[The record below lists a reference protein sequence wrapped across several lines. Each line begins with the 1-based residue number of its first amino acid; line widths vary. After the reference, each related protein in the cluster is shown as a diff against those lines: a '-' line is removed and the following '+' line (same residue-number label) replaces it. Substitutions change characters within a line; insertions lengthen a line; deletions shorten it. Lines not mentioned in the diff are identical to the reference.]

1 MDKVKLQEI
10 KSKVSVPMYF
20 YNIIIPQRSDYYND
34 YQVDFDVRPV
44 VKCPIH
50 DEDTPSMRFYEETN
64 TFYCFGCKAGGDVVE
79 LHRRFT
85 EKVNGNLPSMDE
97 SIAFLYD
104 FFIKGKATAKIVTT
118 ASLTKEEPLSSQVE
132 IIRYTRYINMMEN
145 NLLVDASVSENA
157 KKKIWEAMDTMDI
170 LVSKNFVNA
179 IEAMKYIKE
188 TVYECI
194 S

>member
-85 EKVNGNLPSMDE
+85 EKVNGSLPSMDE

-104 FFIKGKATAKIVTT
+104 FFIKGKTTAKIVTT

-132 IIRYTRYINMMEN
+132 IIRYTKYTNTLEN
-145 NLLVDASVSENA
+145 NLLVDASVSESA

-188 TVYECI
+188 TVYGCI